1 MSSGKNLHGLPIWR
15 VVSVC
20 IFVGIKEQF
29 NFEVP
34 SDNWLWI
41 VILGVVNTGF
51 GCYLYFSPLSKLPV
65 QTVAICGYLEPLSA
79 VVFATVLLHEHM
91 SLLQGIGAFAIIAG
105 AMIGELVKPKH
116 K

>member
-1 MSSGKNLHGLPIWR
+1 MSSGKNLHGLTWR

-51 GCYLYFSPLSKLPV
+51 GCSCIFHHYQNFQYKQLLFVDILSHYLL
-65 QTVAICGYLEPLSA
+65 
-79 VVFATVLLHEHM
+79 
-91 SLLQGIGAFAIIAG
+91 
-105 AMIGELVKPKH
+105 
-116 K
+116 